1 MSLYILSWHKTY
13 KVSDWS
19 LLAMSENTRVLK
31 SRIKDKFV
39 SISEPGWQEAIFFMQ
54 MWMWNIDIYETIE
67 SSSVEQLH
75 ADQ

>member
-1 MSLYILSWHKTY
+1 
-13 KVSDWS
+13 
-19 LLAMSENTRVLK
+19 MSENTRVLK

-39 SISEPGWQEAIFFMQ
+39 SISERGWQEAIFFMQ